1 MQQHFTMAW
10 QLSPGLP
17 LLVLGWLLAH
27 SQVQGS
33 PIGEA
38 GRQAQLTPA
47 AAKVSKDGRSRLRGM
62 VAERRL
68 ENATALQA
76 IGHMAKAMPCQCD
89 LGKIGWLPSL
99 RQMPKCIFI
108 DLGAADG
115 NTLKDFV
122 CGKYGPLANCPSG
135 EWEATLVE
143 ANPRF
148 NAPLKEMEV
157 VYPGKVKAESSHAA
171 YMCEAQT
178 TFYLDTT
185 SVEHNYWGS
194 SMSANHVDT
203 KKSGHQPVTVPTVN
217 VLKLLYES
225 TIPDDYV
232 ILKMDIEGAEWDVL
246 PCLAKSENVHLV
258 NRLLVEVHP
267 EAWGNAGTTQAQL
280 DQALATLRSKGVDI
294 PMYHSQTL

>member
-122 CGKYGPLANCPSG
+122 GGKYGPVANCPNG

-148 NAPLKEMEV
+148 DGPLKNMEV
-157 VYPGKVKAESSHAA
+157 VYPGKVKADASTAA
-171 YMCEAQT
+171 YMCEAKT

-194 SMSANHVDT
+194 SMSSNHGDT
-203 KKSGHQPVTVPTVN
+203 QGGQTPVTVPTIN
-217 VLKLLYES
+217 VLKLLYET
-225 TIPDDYV
+225 TIPSDYV

-246 PCLAKSENVHLV
+246 PCLSQSPVAKLV
-258 NRLLVEVHP
+258 DRLLVETHP
-267 EAWGNAGTTQAQL
+267 VSWGNA
-280 DQALATLRSKGVDI
+280 
-294 PMYHSQTL
+294 